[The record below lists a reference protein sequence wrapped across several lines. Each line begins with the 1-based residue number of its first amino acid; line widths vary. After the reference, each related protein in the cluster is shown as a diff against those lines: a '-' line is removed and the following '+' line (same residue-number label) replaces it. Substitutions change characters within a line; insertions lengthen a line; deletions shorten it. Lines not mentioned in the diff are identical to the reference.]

1 MGNGYA
7 RQPAEGMDQIV
18 QPILEMR
25 RRLRELEALDGS
37 QIYNTVQ
44 DLKHLLDGLLNQVN
58 GIFSGY
64 VSAGT
69 TVTAGGDITSTAGRG
84 SFASAL
90 VSTGA
95 AATDLS
101 AMAGLRQTVW
111 QLYTGSN
118 TGMYGYA
125 PSTLA
130 SKTNLSESLPFT
142 AADVYETIPYMYEY
156 IGQVAI
162 RDDADNPDYDPDY
175 VVPTEIGL
183 MAEYLVAR
191 NMGAF
196 VVFNEDGSPK
206 TIDYA
211 SFGAIANLVAIRD
224 LNERLTGAGL

>member
-1 MGNGYA
+1 MGYGSAPGDEYN
-7 RQPAEGMDQIV
+7 QIFA
-18 QPILEMR
+18 LLKDFGR
-25 RRLRELEALDGS
+25 RIAELERPTGTQTASL
-37 QIYNTVQ
+37 VQ
-44 DLKHLLDGLLNQVN
+44 QLFDIVN
-58 GIFSGY
+58 GLASATDISVSG
-64 VSAGT
+64 
-69 TVTAGGDITSTAGRG
+69 TVTAGGNITSTAGRG
-84 SFASAL
+84 TFAAAL

-101 AMAGLRQTVW
+101 ALAGLRQTVW

-118 TGMYGYA
+118 AGMYGYA

-142 AADVYETIPYMYEY
+142 AADVYATIPYMYEY

-162 RDDADNPDYDPDY
+162 RDDSDNPDYDPDY

-183 MAEYLVAR
+183 MAEHLVAR

-224 LNERLTGAGL
+224 LNERLSAAGL